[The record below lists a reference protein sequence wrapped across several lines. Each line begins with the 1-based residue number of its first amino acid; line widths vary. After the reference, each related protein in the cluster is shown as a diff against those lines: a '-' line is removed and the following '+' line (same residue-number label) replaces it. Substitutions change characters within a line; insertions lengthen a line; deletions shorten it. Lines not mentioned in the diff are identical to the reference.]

1 MSADG
6 SNPKREAVAPGTLGA
21 VLYSDPT
28 TADAAGSEQEWVELV
43 QGVAGADARALQAL
57 YKRANRLVFT
67 LALRIT
73 QDRQA
78 AEEVTVDV
86 FHDLWRRASTY
97 DPENGTVVGWIMNQA
112 RSRAIDRFR
121 FDHRK
126 KRAKQDDDRSHTADS
141 GDGPYEAYARD
152 QRAGLL
158 QDALTQLTSHERQAI
173 ETAFFGELTHTEV
186 AAKLQEPLGTIK
198 TRIRSALAKLR
209 KALMERT
216 I

>member
-6 SNPKREAVAPGTLGA
+6 SNPKRGAIAPGTLGA

-28 TADAAGSEQEWVELV
+28 TAEAAASEQEWVELV
-43 QGVAGADARALQAL
+43 HGVAGADARALHAL
-57 YKRANRLVFT
+57 YNRANRLVFT

-126 KRAKQDDDRSHTADS
+126 KRTKRDDGPSPVADS
-141 GDGPYEAYARD
+141 SDGPYEAYVRD
-152 QRAGLL
+152 ERAGML
-158 QDALTQLTSHERQAI
+158 QDALTQLTTQERQAI

-186 AAKLQEPLGTIK
+186 AAKLKEPLGTIK
-198 TRIRSALAKLR
+198 TRIRTALTKLR
-209 KALMERT
+209 NALGRT
-216 I
+216 TI